1 MTFPSKVY
9 SMISCYWNNEI
20 FVVKSYILGLRM
32 QKKKKIG
39 TLEIY
44 KVDYF
49 GIKWYYNS
57 FLWLV
62 DSKPLIVLIFQT
74 ISRCWY
80 LCSSNAITFSR
91 KSGLIMSSAWLV
103 RTSFSRK

>member
-32 QKKKKIG
+32 QKKKKQIG
-39 TLEIY
+39 TLEIC

-62 DSKPLIVLIFQT
+62 DSKPLIGLN
-74 ISRCWY
+74 
-80 LCSSNAITFSR
+80 LSNHI
-91 KSGLIMSSAWLV
+91 
-103 RTSFSRK
+103 